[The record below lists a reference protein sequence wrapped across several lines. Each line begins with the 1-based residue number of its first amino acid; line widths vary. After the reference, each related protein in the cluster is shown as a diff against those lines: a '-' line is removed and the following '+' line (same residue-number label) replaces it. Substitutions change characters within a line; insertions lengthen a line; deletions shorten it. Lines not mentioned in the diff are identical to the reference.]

1 MCNDHDIVL
10 GSLIKALLKYPAIF
24 CILFFYGYG
33 QPCHHFYE
41 ESTLLLTLRKA
52 KCSEKEFVDADSDLL
67 IQSAPSHKEK
77 RNIDYAIV
85 ENVVNG
91 EDLNVSEKHLS
102 NWALCIYACHLSFL
116 QERVALLVYSFN
128 KDFSYNTSN
137 LYLEFQ
143 VFRI

>member
-1 MCNDHDIVL
+1 M
-10 GSLIKALLKYPAIF
+10 
-24 CILFFYGYG
+24 
-33 QPCHHFYE
+33 
-41 ESTLLLTLRKA
+41 LLTLRKV

-77 RNIDYAIV
+77 RNIDYAIL
-85 ENVVNG
+85 ENEVHG

-116 QERVALLVYSFN
+116 QEGVGLLAYSFN
-128 KDFSYNTSN
+128 KNFSYNTSY
-137 LYLEFQ
+137 LYLAFQ

>member
-1 MCNDHDIVL
+1 
-10 GSLIKALLKYPAIF
+10 LIKALVKYPAIF

-33 QPCHHFYE
+33 LPFHHSYG
-41 ESTLLLTLRKA
+41 ESMFLLTPRKA
-52 KCSEKEFVDADSDLL
+52 KCSEKEFVDANSDLL

-77 RNIDYAIV
+77 RNIGYAIL

-102 NWALCIYACHLSFL
+102 NWVLCIYACHPSFL
-116 QERVALLVYSFN
+116 QEHVGLLVYSFN
-128 KDFSYNTSN
+128 KNFPYNTSY
-137 LYLEFQ
+137 LYLAFQ